1 MIASS
6 LKGVSQITPS
16 DKKGLE
22 TVTEKANL
30 IKSSNSPFKTKLS
43 SYLTNISLTSTF
55 NQGENAEA
63 NINYTTNADSTFVI
77 GGFVN
82 QKIGKNI
89 NEVNP
94 FSFTDGLGSGTTV
107 GLNIKFVLFNA
118 RSFHRFT
125 EAAKIYADQ
134 NKIDYRSVTLNSLQS
149 DYNAKGVNNY
159 GLTESDIQKL
169 RKNKYHAPLFLKLK
183 VAFTKTTFSF
193 TKDSITLKKIKKNYL
208 TPDLEFSVGRA
219 MGIKSY
225 LALSYAYSESYNVA
239 DDITFTTPFGSTT
252 NLYSQTLAFG
262 SPDMNTDNKLSA
274 QWSKLLGDS
283 GRIGISPTLT
293 YGVTSKKVAI
303 TLPIY
308 FIKGLTKDGKP
319 NGLQGGVQLG
329 YITNTN
335 TSWANFKDG
344 FGAQLIIGVPFDLFS
359 K

>member
-1 MIASS
+1 MGSA

-16 DKKGLE
+16 DKNALK

-63 NINYTTNADSTFVI
+63 NINYATNADSTFVI

-82 QKIGKNI
+82 QKISKNL
-89 NEVNP
+89 NEVTP
-94 FSFTDGLGSGTTV
+94 FSFTDGLGSGSTV
-107 GLNIKFVLFNA
+107 GINLKFVLSNA
-118 RSFHRFT
+118 SSFHRFT
-125 EAAKIYADQ
+125 EAAKIYAAEK
-134 NKIDYRSVTLNSLQS
+134 KIDYRSVTLNSVQGN
-149 DYNAKGVNNY
+149 YNAKGVNNY
-159 GLTESDIQKL
+159 GLAESDVRKL
-169 RKNKYHAPLFLKLK
+169 RKNKYYAPLFLKLK
-183 VAFTKTTFSF
+183 AAFTKTTFSF
-193 TKDSITLKKIKKNYL
+193 TKDSITLKEIHKNYL
-208 TPDLEFSVGRA
+208 TPDLEFSIGRA

-225 LALSYAYSESYNVA
+225 FAFSYAYSESYSEG
-239 DDITFTTPFGSTT
+239 DDVTFTTPFGSTT
-252 NLYSQTLAFG
+252 NLYSQTLKFG
-262 SPDMNTDNKLSA
+262 SPDMSIDNKLSV

-283 GRIGISPTLT
+283 GRLGISPTLT

-319 NGLQGGVQLG
+319 NGLQGGLQLG

-335 TSWANFKDG
+335 TSWVNFKDG